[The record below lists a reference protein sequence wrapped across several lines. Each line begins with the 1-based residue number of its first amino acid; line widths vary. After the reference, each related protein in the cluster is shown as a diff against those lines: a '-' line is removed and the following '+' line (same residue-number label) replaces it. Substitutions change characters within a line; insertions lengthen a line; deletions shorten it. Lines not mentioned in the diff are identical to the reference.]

1 MQTSELDTLLQQ
13 VIIGLSNGMIIALVA
28 LGYTMVY
35 GIVEL
40 INFAHGDVFT
50 LGGFLALTIIG
61 ALGAA
66 AIIDPATLGDTSNWW
81 LLLGLVLAS
90 GLFCGVLNMSIDRV
104 VYKPL
109 RRASKLTQLVAAIGV
124 SFILVNLAQF
134 WGGLPM
140 EVFNDGVSATA
151 PKDFPDILDWQANL
165 FGEDSA
171 VALRVEDMAIFAI
184 TIPLMIGLTVF
195 VKKTRLGRG
204 MRATAQNPI
213 AARLMGI
220 DTDRVISATFM
231 IGGFLAGAAAVMYA
245 IFNNSITYQQMGF
258 RAGMDAFTAAVL
270 GGIGSLPGAVLGGIT
285 IGVLRAM
292 SDNYIDPSWTNVVVF
307 SVLILIL
314 VFRPSGLLGLKQ
326 REKV

>member
-1 MQTSELDTLLQQ
+1 MTETEVFMQQ
-13 VIIGLSNGMIIALVA
+13 VIYGLSNGMIIAMVA

-50 LGGFLALTIIG
+50 LGGFLALTIVG

-66 AIIDPATLGDTSNWW
+66 AVIDPATLGEGSHW
-81 LLLGLVLAS
+81 LLLFGLVVGA
-90 GLFCGVLNMSIDRV
+90 GLFCGGLNVAIDRI

-109 RRASKLTQLVAAIGV
+109 RRAPKLTQLVAAIGV
-124 SFILVNLAQF
+124 SFILVNLALF
-134 WGGLPM
+134 WGGAPM
-140 EVFNDGVSATA
+140 EVFGGGNAAAAS
-151 PKDFPDILDWQANL
+151 KDFPELLEGRNL
-165 FGEDSA
+165 LGEESN
-171 VALRVEDMAIFAI
+171 VVLRLEDLAIFI
-184 TIPLMIGLTVF
+184 VTIPLMIGLTLF

-213 AARLMGI
+213 AAKLMGI
-220 DTDRVISATFM
+220 DTDRVIAATFM
-231 IGGFLAGAAAVMYA
+231 IGGFLGGAASVMWSVY
-245 IFNNSITYQQMGF
+245 NNTISFQMGF

-270 GGIGSLPGAVLGGIT
+270 GGIGSLPGAMIG
-285 IGVLRAM
+285 GVLIGLIRAM
-292 SDNYIDPSWTNVVVF
+292 SDQYIETRWTNVVVF
-307 SVLILIL
+307 GVLILIL